1 MCLRPHARSVAGRE
15 AGRISDA
22 CPDNGTRVRQRL
34 VPCQTVIF
42 STKNTC
48 GSSARCGQRLKAKS
62 GKNEGRADVPWIW
75 NHEGAWAVVK
85 CAEANCL
92 FVLGHAHKGYETI
105 RSQPSYALN

>member
-1 MCLRPHARSVAGRE
+1 
-15 AGRISDA
+15 
-22 CPDNGTRVRQRL
+22 VRQRL

-62 GKNEGRADVPWIW
+62 GENEGGADVPRIW

-92 FVLGHAHKGYETI
+92 FVLGNAHKGYETI
-105 RSQPSYALN
+105 RSQPSYSLN